1 MHILL
6 FQELGTELKTNGY
19 RKQMTSLLCL
29 EDSDETLK
37 L

>member
-1 MHILL
+1 MSIIL

-19 RKQMTSLLCL
+19 RKQMTSLLHL
-29 EDSDETLK
+29 EDNDETIK